1 KYIMLNILRKISF
14 FIILSGSVSI
24 SQAEPNGDTS
34 QKAASDVKGL
44 YRQWA
49 DIRYQQK
56 SDKREAMFESLR
68 EEAELL
74 TDAHPKDAELWIW
87 RGIINSTYAGE
98 VGGLSALSVI
108 KEAKKNLKMALK
120 LDATALSGSAYTSLG
135 VLYYQVPGWPLS
147 FGDDEEA
154 EKLLKKGLAINPK
167 GIDPNFFY
175 ADFLINQGRKK
186 EAGSYLE
193 IAENATDRNDRPVAD
208 KGRRAEI
215 VELKG
220 KL

>member
-1 KYIMLNILRKISF
+1 MLSA
-14 FIILSGSVSI
+14 SVSI
-24 SQAEPNGDTS
+24 VQAEPNSESSKEG
-34 QKAASDVKGL
+34 ASDVQRL

-56 SDKREAMFESLR
+56 SDEREVMFESLR
-68 EEAELL
+68 EEAEYL

-108 KEAKKNLKMALK
+108 KEAKKNLEFALE
-120 LDATALSGSAYTSLG
+120 LDASALSGSAYTSLG

-147 FGDDEEA
+147 FGDDDEA
-154 EKLLKKGLAINPK
+154 EVLLKKGLAINPQ

-186 EAGSYLE
+186 EAKSYLD
-193 IAENATDRNDRPVAD
+193 IAENATDRNDRPIAD

-215 VELKG
+215 TALKA

>member
-1 KYIMLNILRKISF
+1 MLKFLQKVSV
-14 FIILSGSVSI
+14 FIILSASVSI
-24 SQAEPNGDTS
+24 SQAGS
-34 QKAASDVKGL
+34 ADVQSL

-56 SDKREAMFESLR
+56 SDEREAMFESLR
-68 EEAELL
+68 EEAKHL
-74 TDAHPKDAELWIW
+74 TDAHPKDANIWIW

-108 KEAKKNLKMALK
+108 KEAKRNLEKALEI
-120 LDATALSGSAYTSLG
+120 DASALSGSAYTSLG

-147 FGDDEEA
+147 FGDDDEA
-154 EKLLKKGLAINPK
+154 EALLKKGLTINPQ
-167 GIDPNFFY
+167 GIDSNFFY

-186 EAGSYLE
+186 EAKSYLD
-193 IAENATDRNDRPVAD
+193 IAENATDRKDRPIAD

-215 VELKG
+215 AELRD

>member
-1 KYIMLNILRKISF
+1 MLKFLQKVSV
-14 FIILSGSVSI
+14 FIILSAFVSI
-24 SQAEPNGDTS
+24 SQAGS
-34 QKAASDVKGL
+34 ADVQSL

-56 SDKREAMFESLR
+56 SDEREAMFESLR
-68 EEAELL
+68 EEAEHL
-74 TDAHPKDAELWIW
+74 TDAHPEDANIWIW

-108 KEAKKNLKMALK
+108 KEAKRNLEKALEI
-120 LDATALSGSAYTSLG
+120 DASALSGSAYTSLG

-147 FGDDEEA
+147 FGDDDEA
-154 EKLLKKGLAINPK
+154 EELLKKGLAINPQ
-167 GIDPNFFY
+167 GIDSNFFY

-186 EAGSYLE
+186 EAKSYLD
-193 IAENATDRNDRPVAD
+193 IAENATDRNDRPIAD

-215 VELKG
+215 AELKE

>member
-1 KYIMLNILRKISF
+1 MLNILRKISF

-24 SQAEPNGDTS
+24 SQAEPNSDAS
-34 QKAASDVKGL
+34 QKTSSDVQSL

-49 DIRYQQK
+49 DIRYQQT

-68 EEAELL
+68 EKAELL

-98 VGGLSALSVI
+98 VGGVSALSVI

-120 LDATALSGSAYTSLG
+120 LDATALNGSAYTSLG

-147 FGDDEEA
+147 FGDDDEA
-154 EKLLKKGLAINPK
+154 EKLLKKGLEINPK

-193 IAENATDRNDRPVAD
+193 IAENATDRNDRLVAD

>member
-1 KYIMLNILRKISF
+1 MLNLLRKVSV
-14 FIILSGSVSI
+14 FIILSTSVSI
-24 SQAEPNGDTS
+24 SQAGSDSESSREG
-34 QKAASDVKGL
+34 ASDVQRL

-56 SDKREAMFESLR
+56 SDEREGMFESLR
-68 EEAELL
+68 EEAEYL
-74 TDAHPKDAELWIW
+74 TQASPKNAELWIW

-98 VGGLSALSVI
+98 IGGLSALSVI
-108 KEAKKNLKMALK
+108 KEAKRNLEKALEI
-120 LDATALSGSAYTSLG
+120 DASALSGSAYTSLG

-147 FGDDEEA
+147 FGDNDEA
-154 EKLLKKGLAINPK
+154 EELLKKGLAINPK

-175 ADFLINQGRKK
+175 ADFLINQGRKI
-186 EAGSYLE
+186 EAKIYLD
-193 IAENATDRNDRPVAD
+193 IAENATDRNGRPIAD

-215 VELKG
+215 TELKE

>member
-1 KYIMLNILRKISF
+1 MLSLLQKISV
-14 FIILSGSVSI
+14 FIILSAFVSV
-24 SQAEPNGDTS
+24 SQAE
-34 QKAASDVKGL
+34 SDVQSL

-56 SDKREAMFESLR
+56 SDEREGMFESLR
-68 EEAELL
+68 EEAEHL
-74 TDAHPKDAELWIW
+74 TDANPKDAELWIW

-108 KEAKKNLKMALK
+108 KEAKKNLEMALK

-147 FGDDEEA
+147 FGDDDEA
-154 EKLLKKGLAINPK
+154 EELLKKGLVINPQ

-175 ADFLINQGRKK
+175 ADFLINQGRKN
-186 EAGSYLE
+186 EAKSFLD
-193 IAENATDRNDRPVAD
+193 IAENATDRNDRPIAD

-215 VELKG
+215 AELKT

>member
-1 KYIMLNILRKISF
+1 MLNLLQKISV
-14 FIILSGSVSI
+14 FIILSASASV
-24 SQAEPNGDTS
+24 SQAE
-34 QKAASDVKGL
+34 SDVQSL

-56 SDKREAMFESLR
+56 SDEREGMFESLR
-68 EEAELL
+68 EEAEHL
-74 TDAHPKDAELWIW
+74 TDANPKDAELWIW

-108 KEAKKNLKMALK
+108 KEAKKNLEMALK

-147 FGDDEEA
+147 FGDDDEA
-154 EKLLKKGLAINPK
+154 EELLKKGLVINPQ

-175 ADFLINQGRKK
+175 ADFLINQGRKN
-186 EAGSYLE
+186 EAKSFLD
-193 IAENATDRNDRPVAD
+193 IAENATDRNDRPIAD

-215 VELKG
+215 AELKT

>member
-1 KYIMLNILRKISF
+1 MLNILRKISF

-34 QKAASDVKGL
+34 QKAASDVQSL

-120 LDATALSGSAYTSLG
+120 LDATALGGSAYTSLG

-147 FGDDEEA
+147 FGDDDEA

-186 EAGSYLE
+186 EARGYLE

-208 KGRRAEI
+208 KGRRTEI
-215 VELKG
+215 AELKG

>member
-1 KYIMLNILRKISF
+1 MVNILRKISF
-14 FIILSGSVSI
+14 FIILSSSVSI
-24 SQAEPNGDTS
+24 SQAEPNGDAS
-34 QKAASDVKGL
+34 QKVASDVQSL

-49 DIRYQQK
+49 DIRYKQK
-56 SDKREAMFESLR
+56 SEKREAMFESLR

-74 TDAHPKDAELWIW
+74 TDAHPNNAELWIW

-147 FGDDEEA
+147 FGDNDEA

-193 IAENATDRNDRPVAD
+193 IAENATDRDDRPVAD

>member
-1 KYIMLNILRKISF
+1 MLSA
-14 FIILSGSVSI
+14 SVSI
-24 SQAEPNGDTS
+24 LQAEPNSESSKED
-34 QKAASDVKGL
+34 ASDVQRL

-56 SDKREAMFESLR
+56 SDEREVMFESLR
-68 EEAELL
+68 EEAEYL

-108 KEAKKNLKMALK
+108 KEAKKNLEFALE
-120 LDATALSGSAYTSLG
+120 LDASALSGSAYTSLG

-147 FGDDEEA
+147 FGDDDEA
-154 EKLLKKGLAINPK
+154 EVLLKKGLAINPQ

-186 EAGSYLE
+186 EAKSYLD
-193 IAENATDRNDRPVAD
+193 IAENATDRNDRPIAD

-215 VELKG
+215 TELKA

>member
-1 KYIMLNILRKISF
+1 MLNFLSKVSF
-14 FIILSGSVSI
+14 FIVLSASVSI
-24 SQAEPNGDTS
+24 LQASSNDEPSQNVS
-34 QKAASDVKGL
+34 SDVQGL

-56 SDKREAMFESLR
+56 SDEREAMFESLR
-68 EEAELL
+68 GEAEKL
-74 TDAHPKDAELWIW
+74 TDTHPRDAELWIW

-108 KEAKKNLKMALK
+108 KEARRNLETALE
-120 LDATALSGSAYTSLG
+120 LDASALSGSAYTSLG

-147 FGDDEEA
+147 FGDDDEA
-154 EKLLKKGLAINPK
+154 EELLKKGLIINPQ

-186 EAGSYLE
+186 EAKKYLD
-193 IAENATDRNDRPVAD
+193 IAENATDRNDRPIAD

-215 VELKG
+215 AELKL

>member
-1 KYIMLNILRKISF
+1 MLNFIYKVSF
-14 FIILSGSVSI
+14 FIVLSAFVSA
-24 SQAEPNGDTS
+24 SQASSSEGLSENVN
-34 QKAASDVKGL
+34 SDVQGL

-56 SDKREAMFESLR
+56 SDEREVMFELLR
-68 EEAELL
+68 KEAEQL
-74 TDAHPKDAELWIW
+74 TDAHPENAELWIW

-108 KEAKKNLKMALK
+108 KEAKRNLEMALEI
-120 LDATALSGSAYTSLG
+120 DASALSGSAYTSLG

-147 FGDDEEA
+147 FGDDKEA
-154 EKLLKKGLAINPK
+154 EELLKKGLLINPQ

-175 ADFLINQGRKK
+175 ADFLISQGRKE
-186 EAGSYLE
+186 EAKNYLD
-193 IAENATDRNDRPVAD
+193 IAANATDRNDRPIAD

-215 VELKG
+215 AELKQ